1 MDDKILY
8 RDLSYDVVG
17 CLYEVYNELGPGH
30 KEKIYHEALK
40 SLFVE
45 KEIAFND
52 NKRLKITFRGKT
64 IGVYQ
69 PDFIIDDK
77 IIVEL
82 KAVLKMP
89 KIFERQLYYYL
100 KGTPYTVGYLVNFG
114 TDKIDIRRRVY
125 DSARTHP
132 RHR

>member
-1 MDDKILY
+1 MEDRILH
-8 RDLSYDVVG
+8 RILSYEVVG

-45 KEIAFND
+45 KQITFDD
-52 NKRLKITFRGKT
+52 NKRLKIMFKGKP

-69 PDFIIDDK
+69 PDFIVDDK

-82 KAVLKMP
+82 KAVPKML

-114 TDKIDIRRRVY
+114 IDKIDIRRRVY
-125 DSARTHP
+125 DSARKHSG
-132 RHR
+132 

>member
-1 MDDKILY
+1 MEDRVLH
-8 RDLSYDVVG
+8 RNLSYEVVG
-17 CLYEVYNELGPGH
+17 CFYDVYNELGPGH

-45 KEIAFND
+45 KQITFDD
-52 NKRLKITFRGKT
+52 NKRLKIMFKGKP

-69 PDFIIDDK
+69 PDFIVDDK

-82 KAVLKMP
+82 KAVPKMP
-89 KIFERQLYYYL
+89 RVFERQLYYYL

-114 TDKIDIRRRVY
+114 TNKIDIKRRVY
-125 DSARTHP
+125 DSARKHNG
-132 RHR
+132 